1 MTKHSTEKLY
11 INDSYLNSY
20 ESNILEASENYI
32 ILDKTVFYAASG
44 GQPGDT
50 GKLII
55 DQNEIEVIDTVYDGD
70 FIKHIVN
77 ENKNLKQYK
86 KAKCLINW
94 QKRYS
99 LMKVHSCLHL
109 LCALIKSPVTGGSI
123 NIDRGRLDFDLEEK
137 PDKEKLSNDL
147 QSLINNNYNITSSWI
162 SDEELDKNPN
172 LIRTMSVKPPR
183 GSGKIRMIKIGDNID
198 YQPCGGTH
206 VKNTSEIG
214 NIEIIKIENKGKR
227 NKRIIVSLK

>member
-55 DQNEIEVIDTVYDGD
+55 DQNEIEVIDTIYDGD
-70 FIKHIVN
+70 FIKHIIN
-77 ENKNLKQYK
+77 KNKNLKQYK

-227 NKRIIVSLK
+227 NKRISVSLK

>member
-162 SDEELDKNPN
+162 SDDELDKNPN

-214 NIEIIKIENKGKR
+214 NTEIIKIENKGKR

>member
-214 NIEIIKIENKGKR
+214 NTEIIKIENKGKR

>member
-55 DQNEIEVIDTVYDGD
+55 DKNEIEVIDTIYDGD
-70 FIKHIVN
+70 FIKHIIN
-77 ENKNLKQYK
+77 KNKNLKQYK

-94 QKRYS
+94 RKRYS

>member
-55 DQNEIEVIDTVYDGD
+55 DQNEIEVIDTIYDGD
-70 FIKHIVN
+70 FIKHIIN
-77 ENKNLKQYK
+77 KNKNLKQYK

-214 NIEIIKIENKGKR
+214 NTEIIKIENKGKR

>member
-55 DQNEIEVIDTVYDGD
+55 DKNEIEVIDTIYDGD
-70 FIKHIVN
+70 FIKHILN

-227 NKRIIVSLK
+227 NKRISVSLK

>member
-44 GQPGDT
+44 GQPGDK

-55 DQNEIEVIDTVYDGD
+55 DQNEIEVIDTIYDGD
-70 FIKHIVN
+70 FIKHIIN
-77 ENKNLKQYK
+77 KNKNLKQYK

-227 NKRIIVSLK
+227 NKRISVSLK

>member
-55 DQNEIEVIDTVYDGD
+55 DKNEIEVIDTIYDGD
-70 FIKHIVN
+70 FIKHIIN
-77 ENKNLKQYK
+77 KNKNLKQYK